1 MFSSK
6 LNKTISEKQ
15 RLGAAFLRFTLLF
28 FMTFFSLRKLLH
40 KIVFFLLQIVG
51 KRVSWGYPERCITYF
66 LGLTLRVLESK
77 KCLKKLQQHL
87 PTLFLV

>member
-6 LNKTISEKQ
+6 LNRTISEKQ

-28 FMTFFSLRKLLH
+28 FMTFSSLRKLLH

-51 KRVSWGYPERCITYF
+51 KRVP
-66 LGLTLRVLESK
+66 
-77 KCLKKLQQHL
+77 
-87 PTLFLV
+87 